1 MVPQSKKRTSLRH
14 KPPFNLKEVVL
25 YGLPFWIGALLAGW
39 YFKGLLGLQSAFV
52 GLIFL
57 GLYVG
62 SSVGFAKKSDQYLKK
77 SAGAV
82 VSITVAGFWIRL
94 IGLWLLAFLVSR
106 IVQLNLLVV
115 LVTIAVGFTVVLA
128 ISVKNWLRD

>member
-1 MVPQSKKRTSLRH
+1 VAPQSRRSKSLRH
-14 KPPFNLKEVVL
+14 KPPFNLKEIAL
-25 YGLPFWIGALLAGW
+25 YGLPFWAGALVAGW

-52 GLIFL
+52 GLILL
-57 GLYVG
+57 GIYVL
-62 SSVGFAKKSDQYLKK
+62 SSTGFIKKSDRYLKK

-82 VSITVAGFWIRL
+82 VGIAVAGFWIRL

-106 IVQLNLLVV
+106 IVQLNLPVV